1 MLAGQRS
8 VPLILAGWVMA
19 AHSWLYSARTSVVSC
34 WVLLSEPSR
43 VGSTRCSTRC
53 TETEVAWLTSEQPA
67 AAATAA
73 AEDAGEA
80 AEDAEDA
87 AEPEDEPDDAA
98 PAGDPAGD
106 EPWPAAGAEAA
117 TEPHPA
123 SAEHSSTAST
133 VPRTWRGDIM
143 RIGRTSGNSRS
154 ITSEVSQR
162 ADRRLSAFRPD
173 LLKKE

>member
-1 MLAGQRS
+1 
-8 VPLILAGWVMA
+8 
-19 AHSWLYSARTSVVSC
+19 
-34 WVLLSEPSR
+34 LLSEPNR

-53 TETEVAWLTSEQPA
+53 TETDVAWLTSEQPA

-73 AEDAGEA
+73 AEAAPAEAAGEA
-80 AEDAEDA
+80 EPAAA
-87 AEPEDEPDDAA
+87 AEAEPDDAA
-98 PAGDPAGD
+98 PAEDAADD
-106 EPWPAAGAEAA
+106 EPEPAAGAEAT

-143 RIGRTSGNSRS
+143 RIGRTSGNRRS

-162 ADRRLSAFRPD
+162 ADRRLSAFRHD
-173 LLKKE
+173 LLKKA

>member
-1 MLAGQRS
+1 
-8 VPLILAGWVMA
+8 MA
-19 AHSWLYSARTSVVSC
+19 AHSWLYSARTRVVSC

-53 TETEVAWLTSEQPA
+53 TETDVAWLTSEQPA
-67 AAATAA
+67 AAATTS

-80 AEDAEDA
+80 EPAADEPADEPDDVAPAEDA
-87 AEPEDEPDDAA
+87 AD
-98 PAGDPAGD
+98 D
-106 EPWPAAGAEAA
+106 EPWPAAGAEAT

-143 RIGRTSGNSRS
+143 RI
-154 ITSEVSQR
+154 
-162 ADRRLSAFRPD
+162 
-173 LLKKE
+173 

>member
-19 AHSWLYSARTSVVSC
+19 AHSWLYSARTRVVSC

-53 TETEVAWLTSEQPA
+53 TETDVAWLTSEQPA
-67 AAATAA
+67 AAATASA
-73 AEDAGEA
+73 EAAPAEDAGEA
-80 AEDAEDA
+80 ELAAAAEAEPDDVAPAEDA
-87 AEPEDEPDDAA
+87 ADDEPE
-98 PAGDPAGD
+98 
-106 EPWPAAGAEAA
+106 PAAGAEAT

-143 RIGRTSGNSRS
+143 RI
-154 ITSEVSQR
+154 
-162 ADRRLSAFRPD
+162 
-173 LLKKE
+173 

>member
-1 MLAGQRS
+1 
-8 VPLILAGWVMA
+8 MA
-19 AHSWLYSARTSVVSC
+19 AHSWLYSARTKVVSC

-53 TETEVAWLTSEQPA
+53 TETDVAWLTSEQPA

-73 AEDAGEA
+73 AEETGEA
-80 AEDAEDA
+80 EPAAA
-87 AEPEDEPDDAA
+87 AEAEPDDAA
-98 PAGDPAGD
+98 PAEDAADD
-106 EPWPAAGAEAA
+106 EPEPAAGAEAT

-133 VPRTWRGDIM
+133 VPRTWRGDVM

-162 ADRRLSAFRPD
+162 SGPEIIRIQARSA
-173 LLKKE
+173 KKA